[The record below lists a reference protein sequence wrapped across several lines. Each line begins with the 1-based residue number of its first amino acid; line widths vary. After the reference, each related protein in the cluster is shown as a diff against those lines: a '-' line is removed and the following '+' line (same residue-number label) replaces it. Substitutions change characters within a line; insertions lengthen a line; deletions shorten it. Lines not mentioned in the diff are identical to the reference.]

1 MMLKERFLDSK
12 PVIDSHCVLLF
23 VHFHLASAPGFC
35 VSVGG
40 GGEYFQISTSTLFF
54 HCES

>member
-23 VHFHLASAPGFC
+23 VHSHLASAPGFC